1 MFKSAG
7 CGHTFGKFNTTDIKN
22 YRGIDLNLPKMPLVL
37 RVLLSHEHTV
47 QSIYHFVKGFIP
59 FLHRREISGI
69 SMFVI

>member
-47 QSIYHFVKGFIP
+47 QKH
-59 FLHRREISGI
+59 IS
-69 SMFVI
+69 FC

>member
-47 QSIYHFVKGFIP
+47 QKHISFCQGLYSISP
-59 FLHRREISGI
+59 
-69 SMFVI
+69 